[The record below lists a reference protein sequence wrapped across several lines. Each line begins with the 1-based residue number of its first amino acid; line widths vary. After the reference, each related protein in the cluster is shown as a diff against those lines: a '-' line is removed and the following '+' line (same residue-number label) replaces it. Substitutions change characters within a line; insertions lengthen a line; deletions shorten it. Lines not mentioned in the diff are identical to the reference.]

1 MKDAVIVSGA
11 RTAMGKGRK
20 GTLRTVRPDDL
31 GACVIREA
39 VARAAGLEPAE
50 VEDVLLGCAI
60 PEQEQ
65 GMNVARISTLKAGLP
80 VTTSAAT
87 INRFCSSGLQTIS
100 QAFDQIRCGHSEVVV
115 AGGVESMSRVAMFQR
130 TYANPGFANDWP
142 EVYIGM
148 GLTAENLARKYG
160 ISREEADEFSVES
173 HRKALAALEGGR
185 FNEEIVPYR
194 FSLKRPGES
203 GSVEETEVEFS
214 VDECPRP
221 GTDLDGLSKLRPVF
235 SAAGTVTAGNASQMS
250 DGAAAVVVMSAAKAE
265 ELGLRPRLVL
275 RSYNVSGVAP
285 EIMGIGPVE
294 AVPRALEQAGLTL
307 DDMDVIELNE
317 AFAVQAL
324 SVIRELDLP
333 LEKVNVNGGAV
344 ALGHPLGCTGARM
357 TLTALGELERREARY
372 ALVTMCIAAA
382 WAPRAFASG
391 FEA

>member
-100 QAFDQIRCGHSEVVV
+100 QAFDQIRCGHSDVVV

-130 TYANPGFANDWP
+130 TYANPGFATDWP

-194 FSLKRPGES
+194 FSLKKPGEN
-203 GSVEETEVEFS
+203 GSVEETEVEFL

-221 GTDLDGLSKLRPVF
+221 GTNLDGLSKLRPVF

-372 ALVTMCIAAA
+372 ALVTMCIGGGMGAA
-382 WAPRAFASG
+382 G
-391 FEA
+391 VFERI

>member
-39 VARAAGLEPAE
+39 VARAAGLEPAK

-65 GMNVARISTLKAGLP
+65 GMNVARIATLKAGLP

-100 QAFDQIRCGHSEVVV
+100 QAFDQIRCGHSEVIV

-194 FSLKRPGES
+194 FSLKRPGEN

-372 ALVTMCIAAA
+372 ALVTMCIGGGMGAA
-382 WAPRAFASG
+382 G
-391 FEA
+391 VFERI

>member
-50 VEDVLLGCAI
+50 VEDVLLRCAI

-100 QAFDQIRCGHSEVVV
+100 QAFDQIRCGHSDVVV

-194 FSLKRPGES
+194 FSLKRPGEN

-372 ALVTMCIAAA
+372 ALVTMCIGGGMGAA
-382 WAPRAFASG
+382 G
-391 FEA
+391 VFERI

>member
-160 ISREEADEFSVES
+160 ISREESDEFSVES

-194 FSLKRPGES
+194 FSLKRPGEN

-372 ALVTMCIAAA
+372 ALVTMCIGGGMGAA
-382 WAPRAFASG
+382 G
-391 FEA
+391 VFERI

>member
-39 VARAAGLEPAE
+39 VARAGGLDPAE

-100 QAFDQIRCGHSEVVV
+100 QAFDQIRCGHSDVVV

-130 TYANPGFANDWP
+130 TYANPGFATDWP

-173 HRKALAALEGGR
+173 HRKALAAIEEGR

-194 FSLKRPGES
+194 FSLKKPGEN

-235 SAAGTVTAGNASQMS
+235 SATGTVTAGNASQMS
-250 DGAAAVVVMSAAKAE
+250 DGAAAVVVMSSAKAE

-324 SVIRELDLP
+324 SVIGELDLP

-372 ALVTMCIAAA
+372 ALVTMCIGGGMGAA
-382 WAPRAFASG
+382 G
-391 FEA
+391 VFERI

>member
-100 QAFDQIRCGHSEVVV
+100 QAFDQIRCGHSDVVV

-194 FSLKRPGES
+194 FSLKRPGEN

-372 ALVTMCIAAA
+372 ALVTMCI
-382 WAPRAFASG
+382 G
-391 FEA
+391 GGMG

>member
-39 VARAAGLEPAE
+39 VDRAKGLEPAD
-50 VEDVLLGCAI
+50 VEDVLMGCAI

-65 GMNVARISTLKAGLP
+65 GMNVARIASLKAGLP
-80 VTTSAAT
+80 VTTPAAT
-87 INRFCSSGLQTIS
+87 INRFSSSGIQTIS
-100 QAFDQIRCGHSEVVV
+100 QAFDQVRCGHSEVVV
-115 AGGVESMSRVAMFQR
+115 AGGTESMSRVAMFQR
-130 TYANPGFANDWP
+130 TYANPGFARDWP

-160 ISREEADEFSVES
+160 ISREESDEFSVES
-173 HRKALAALEGGR
+173 HRKALDARDGGR
-185 FNEEIVPYR
+185 FTDELVPYR
-194 FSLKRPGES
+194 FSVKRPGEN
-203 GSVEETEVEFS
+203 GAVEETGVEFS

-221 GTDLDGLSKLRPVF
+221 GTDLEGLSKLRPVF
-235 SAAGTVTAGNASQMS
+235 STRGTVTAGNASQMS
-250 DGAAAVVVMSAAKAE
+250 DGAAAVVVMSSEKAE
-265 ELGLRPRLVL
+265 ALGLRPRLIL

-294 AVPRALEQAGLTL
+294 AVPRALAQAGLTL
-307 DDMDVIELNE
+307 DDMDIIELNE

-333 LEKVNVNGGAV
+333 AEKVNVNGGAV

-357 TLTALGELERREARY
+357 TLTALSELERRDARY
-372 ALVTMCIAAA
+372 ALVTMCIGGGMGAA
-382 WAPRAFASG
+382 G
-391 FEA
+391 VFERV

>member
-100 QAFDQIRCGHSEVVV
+100 QAFDQIRCGHSDVVV

-130 TYANPGFANDWP
+130 TYANPGFATDWP

-194 FSLKRPGES
+194 FSLKRPGEN

-221 GTDLDGLSKLRPVF
+221 GTDLAGLSKLRPVF
-235 SAAGTVTAGNASQMS
+235 SATGTVTAGNASQMS

-294 AVPRALEQAGLTL
+294 AVPRALKQAGLTL

-372 ALVTMCIAAA
+372 ALVTMCIGGGMGAA
-382 WAPRAFASG
+382 G
-391 FEA
+391 VFERI

>member
-194 FSLKRPGES
+194 FSLKRPGEN

-372 ALVTMCIAAA
+372 ALVTMCIGGGMGAA
-382 WAPRAFASG
+382 G
-391 FEA
+391 VFERI

>member
-39 VARAAGLEPAE
+39 VTRAAGLNPAE

-65 GMNVARISTLKAGLP
+65 GMNVARIATLKAELP

-100 QAFDQIRCGHSEVVV
+100 QAFDQIRCGHSDVVV

-173 HRKALAALEGGR
+173 HRKALEALKEGR

-194 FSLKRPGES
+194 FSLKRPGEN

-221 GTDLDGLSKLRPVF
+221 GTDLAGLSKLRPVF
-235 SAAGTVTAGNASQMS
+235 SATGTVTAGNASQMS

-333 LEKVNVNGGAV
+333 IEKVNVNGGAV

-372 ALVTMCIAAA
+372 ALVTMCIGGGMGAA
-382 WAPRAFASG
+382 G
-391 FEA
+391 VFERI

>member
-39 VARAAGLEPAE
+39 VARAGGLDPAE

-65 GMNVARISTLKAGLP
+65 GMNVARLSTLKAGLP

-100 QAFDQIRCGHSEVVV
+100 QAFDQIRCGHSDVVV

-173 HRKALAALEGGR
+173 HRKALAAIGEGR
-185 FNEEIVPYR
+185 FNEEIIPYR
-194 FSLKRPGES
+194 FALKKPGEN

-235 SAAGTVTAGNASQMS
+235 SATGTVTAGNASQMS
-250 DGAAAVVVMSAAKAE
+250 DGAAAVVVMSSAKAE

-372 ALVTMCIAAA
+372 ALVTMCIGGGMGAA
-382 WAPRAFASG
+382 G
-391 FEA
+391 VFERI

>member
-39 VARAAGLEPAE
+39 VARAAGLDPAE

-100 QAFDQIRCGHSEVVV
+100 QAFDQIRCGHSDVVV

-173 HRKALAALEGGR
+173 HRKALAALEEGR

-194 FSLKRPGES
+194 FSLKKPGKN
-203 GSVEETEVEFS
+203 GSVEETEIEFS

-235 SAAGTVTAGNASQMS
+235 SATGTVTAGNASQMS
-250 DGAAAVVVMSAAKAE
+250 DGAAAVVVMSSAKAE

-333 LEKVNVNGGAV
+333 MEKVNVNGGAV

-372 ALVTMCIAAA
+372 ALVTMCIGGGMGAA
-382 WAPRAFASG
+382 G
-391 FEA
+391 VFERI

>member
-39 VARAAGLEPAE
+39 VDRAKGLEPAD
-50 VEDVLLGCAI
+50 VEDVLMGCAI

-65 GMNVARISTLKAGLP
+65 GMNVARIASLKAGLP
-80 VTTSAAT
+80 VTTPAAT
-87 INRFCSSGLQTIS
+87 INRFCSSGIQTIS
-100 QAFDQIRCGHSEVVV
+100 QAFDQVRCGHSEVVV
-115 AGGVESMSRVAMFQR
+115 AGGTESMSRVAMFQR
-130 TYANPGFANDWP
+130 TYANPGFARDWP
-142 EVYIGM
+142 AVYIGM

-160 ISREEADEFSVES
+160 ISREESDEFSVES
-173 HRKALAALEGGR
+173 HRKALEARDGGR
-185 FNEEIVPYR
+185 FTDEIVPYR
-194 FSLKRPGES
+194 FSVKRPGEN
-203 GSVEETEVEFS
+203 GAVEETGVEFS

-221 GTDLDGLSKLRPVF
+221 GTDLEGLSKLRPVF
-235 SAAGTVTAGNASQMS
+235 STRGTVTAGNASQMS
-250 DGAAAVVVMSAAKAE
+250 DGAAAVVVMSSEKAE
-265 ELGLRPRLVL
+265 ALGLRPRLIL

-294 AVPRALEQAGLTL
+294 AVPRALAQAGLTL
-307 DDMDVIELNE
+307 DDMDIIALNE

-333 LEKVNVNGGAV
+333 AEKVNVNGGAV

-357 TLTALGELERREARY
+357 TLTALSELERRDARY
-372 ALVTMCIAAA
+372 ALVTMCIGGGMGAA
-382 WAPRAFASG
+382 G
-391 FEA
+391 VFERV

>member
-100 QAFDQIRCGHSEVVV
+100 QAFDQIRCGHSDVVV

-194 FSLKRPGES
+194 FSLKRPGEN

-372 ALVTMCIAAA
+372 ALVTMCIGGGMGAA
-382 WAPRAFASG
+382 G
-391 FEA
+391 VFERI

>member
-1 MKDAVIVSGA
+1 
-11 RTAMGKGRK
+11 
-20 GTLRTVRPDDL
+20 
-31 GACVIREA
+31 
-39 VARAAGLEPAE
+39 
-50 VEDVLLGCAI
+50 
-60 PEQEQ
+60 
-65 GMNVARISTLKAGLP
+65 
-80 VTTSAAT
+80 
-87 INRFCSSGLQTIS
+87 
-100 QAFDQIRCGHSEVVV
+100 
-115 AGGVESMSRVAMFQR
+115 MSRVAMFQR

-173 HRKALAALEGGR
+173 HRKALASIEEGR

-194 FSLKRPGES
+194 FSLKKPGKN

-235 SAAGTVTAGNASQMS
+235 SATGTVTAGNASQMS
-250 DGAAAVVVMSAAKAE
+250 DGAAAVVVMSSAKAE

-372 ALVTMCIAAA
+372 ALVTMCIGGGMGAA
-382 WAPRAFASG
+382 G
-391 FEA
+391 VFERI

>member
-173 HRKALAALEGGR
+173 HRKALAALEGDR

-194 FSLKRPGES
+194 FSLKRPGEN

-372 ALVTMCIAAA
+372 ALVTMCIGGGMGAA
-382 WAPRAFASG
+382 G
-391 FEA
+391 VFERI

>member
-65 GMNVARISTLKAGLP
+65 GMNVARIATLKAGLP

-130 TYANPGFANDWP
+130 TYANPVFANDWP

-194 FSLKRPGES
+194 FSLKRPGEN

-372 ALVTMCIAAA
+372 ALVTMCIGGGMGAA
-382 WAPRAFASG
+382 G
-391 FEA
+391 VFERI

>member
-31 GACVIREA
+31 GGCVIREA

-194 FSLKRPGES
+194 FSLKRPGEN

-372 ALVTMCIAAA
+372 ALVTMCIGGGMGAA
-382 WAPRAFASG
+382 G
-391 FEA
+391 VFERI

>member
-39 VARAAGLEPAE
+39 VARAGGLDPAE

-87 INRFCSSGLQTIS
+87 INRCCSSGLQTIS
-100 QAFDQIRCGHSEVVV
+100 QAFDQIRCGHSDVVV

-160 ISREEADEFSVES
+160 ISREESDEFSVES
-173 HRKALAALEGGR
+173 HRKALEARDGGR
-185 FNEEIVPYR
+185 FTDEIVPYR
-194 FSLKRPGES
+194 FSVKRPGEN
-203 GSVEETEVEFS
+203 GAVEETGVEFS

-221 GTDLDGLSKLRPVF
+221 GTDLEGLSKLRPVF
-235 SAAGTVTAGNASQMS
+235 SATGTVTAGNASQMS
-250 DGAAAVVVMSAAKAE
+250 DGAAAVVVMSSAKAE

-307 DDMDVIELNE
+307 DDMDLIELNE

-372 ALVTMCIAAA
+372 ALVTMCIGGGMGAA
-382 WAPRAFASG
+382 G
-391 FEA
+391 VFERI

>member
-39 VARAAGLEPAE
+39 VARAGGLDPAE

-100 QAFDQIRCGHSEVVV
+100 QAFDQIRCGHSDVVV

-173 HRKALAALEGGR
+173 HRKALAAIEEGR

-194 FSLKRPGES
+194 FSLKKPGEN

-235 SAAGTVTAGNASQMS
+235 SATGTVTAGNASQMS
-250 DGAAAVVVMSAAKAE
+250 DGAAAVVVMSSAKAE

-285 EIMGIGPVE
+285 EIMGIGPVQ

-324 SVIRELDLP
+324 SVIGELDLP

-372 ALVTMCIAAA
+372 ALVTMCIGGGMGAA
-382 WAPRAFASG
+382 G
-391 FEA
+391 VFERI

>member
-20 GTLRTVRPDDL
+20 GTLCTVRPDDL

-39 VARAAGLEPAE
+39 VARAGGLDPAE

-100 QAFDQIRCGHSEVVV
+100 QAFDQIRCGHSDVVV

-173 HRKALAALEGGR
+173 HRKALAAIEEGR

-194 FSLKRPGES
+194 FSLKKPGEN

-235 SAAGTVTAGNASQMS
+235 SATGTVTAGNASQMS
-250 DGAAAVVVMSAAKAE
+250 DGAAAVVVMSSAKAE

-324 SVIRELDLP
+324 SVIGELDLP

-372 ALVTMCIAAA
+372 ALVTMCIGGGMGAA
-382 WAPRAFASG
+382 G
-391 FEA
+391 VFERI

>member
-39 VARAAGLEPAE
+39 VARAAGLDPAE

-65 GMNVARISTLKAGLP
+65 GMNVARISALKAGLP

-87 INRFCSSGLQTIS
+87 VNRFCSSGLQAIS
-100 QAFDQIRCGHSEVVV
+100 QAFDQIRCGHSDVVV
-115 AGGVESMSRVAMFQR
+115 AGGAESMSRVAMFQR

-173 HRKALAALEGGR
+173 HRKALAALEEGR

-194 FSLKRPGES
+194 FSLKRPGEN

-235 SAAGTVTAGNASQMS
+235 SVTGTVTAGNASQMS
-250 DGAAAVVVMSAAKAE
+250 DGAAAVVVMSSAKAE

-333 LEKVNVNGGAV
+333 MEKVNVNGGAV

-357 TLTALGELERREARY
+357 TLTALGELERQEARY
-372 ALVTMCIAAA
+372 ALVTMCIGGGMGAA
-382 WAPRAFASG
+382 G
-391 FEA
+391 VFERI

>member
-100 QAFDQIRCGHSEVVV
+100 QAFDQIRCGHSDVVV

-194 FSLKRPGES
+194 FSLKRPGEN

-221 GTDLDGLSKLRPVF
+221 GTDLAGLSKLRPVF
-235 SAAGTVTAGNASQMS
+235 SATGTVTAGNASQMS

-372 ALVTMCIAAA
+372 ALVTMCIGGGMGAA
-382 WAPRAFASG
+382 G
-391 FEA
+391 VFERI

>member
-100 QAFDQIRCGHSEVVV
+100 QAFDQIRCGHSDVVV

-130 TYANPGFANDWP
+130 TYANPGFATDWP

-194 FSLKRPGES
+194 FSLKRPGEN

-235 SAAGTVTAGNASQMS
+235 SATGTVTAGNASQMS

-294 AVPRALEQAGLTL
+294 AVPRALKQAGLTL

-372 ALVTMCIAAA
+372 ALVTMCIGGGMGAA
-382 WAPRAFASG
+382 G
-391 FEA
+391 VFERI

>member
-39 VARAAGLEPAE
+39 VARAGGLDPAE

-100 QAFDQIRCGHSEVVV
+100 QAFDQIRCGHSDVVV

-173 HRKALAALEGGR
+173 HRKALAALEEGR

-194 FSLKRPGES
+194 FSLKKPGKN

-235 SAAGTVTAGNASQMS
+235 SATGTVTAGNASQMS
-250 DGAAAVVVMSAAKAE
+250 DGAAAVVVMSSAKAE

-372 ALVTMCIAAA
+372 ALVTMCIGGGMGAA
-382 WAPRAFASG
+382 G
-391 FEA
+391 VFERI

>member
-39 VARAAGLEPAE
+39 VARAAGLDPAE

-100 QAFDQIRCGHSEVVV
+100 QAFDQIRCGHSDVVV

-173 HRKALAALEGGR
+173 HRKALAALEEGR

-194 FSLKRPGES
+194 FSLKKPGKN
-203 GSVEETEVEFS
+203 GSVEETEIEFS

-235 SAAGTVTAGNASQMS
+235 SATGTVTAGNASQMS
-250 DGAAAVVVMSAAKAE
+250 DGAAAVVVMSSAKAE

-372 ALVTMCIAAA
+372 ALVTMCIGGGMGAA
-382 WAPRAFASG
+382 G
-391 FEA
+391 VFERI

>member
-194 FSLKRPGES
+194 FSLKRPGEN

-235 SAAGTVTAGNASQMS
+235 SATGTVTAGNASQMS
-250 DGAAAVVVMSAAKAE
+250 DGAAAVVVMSSAKAE

-372 ALVTMCIAAA
+372 ALVTMCIGGGMGAA
-382 WAPRAFASG
+382 G
-391 FEA
+391 VFERI

>member
-39 VARAAGLEPAE
+39 VARAGGLDPAE

-100 QAFDQIRCGHSEVVV
+100 QAFDQIRCGHSDVVV

-160 ISREEADEFSVES
+160 ISREESDEFSVES

-194 FSLKRPGES
+194 FSLKRPGEN

-235 SAAGTVTAGNASQMS
+235 SATGTVTAGNASQMS
-250 DGAAAVVVMSAAKAE
+250 DGAAAVVVMSSAKAE
-265 ELGLRPRLVL
+265 ELGLRPLLVL

-324 SVIRELDLP
+324 SVIGELDLP

-372 ALVTMCIAAA
+372 ALVTMCIGGGMGAA
-382 WAPRAFASG
+382 G
-391 FEA
+391 VFERI